1 MKKTITIIFLLLLFI
16 TFVSA
21 ESPIRELEVTTYPTV
36 DGVQPTDTSIGI
48 EAYIKYLFSLVFVL
62 LGVIFFAILL
72 YNGVKYMISA
82 GSPEKAGS
90 AISGIKGAFLGVIIL
105 LSSWMVLN
113 TINPN
118 FWTLEIVEPEE
129 VLPTL
134 LAPGSYL
141 CNFRMENIQDIL
153 NSYGSKDTRSDAI
166 NNFYKAISD
175 AKEEDSDRWCIRV
188 DACANLPQGLPSG
201 SSTYFVIPRIFPEI
215 NDEGE
220 LTGGEVLIEEHGLIL
235 FRLQNGISSSKELK
249 GGACRILIGNPGTY
263 IGSPASY
270 FLGSPDITRSICGIK
285 LNTNNDTKIITFY
298 QGYSFNTAVDGNSS
312 AVNLRGHASFFITDP
327 NIRIIGRDYF
337 DTNEDFVCADAG
349 NWLSSAEVCGVRSV
363 NMDSGLFTIFI
374 EGDNVSHS
382 TCTIVDESNENL
394 EKVVKTHSQRDDS
407 GFPRMIRFD
416 EINII
421 KGRILE

>member
-134 LAPGSYL
+134 LAPGVYV
-141 CNFRMENIQDIL
+141 CNYEMSGIGGIISGYSNP
-153 NSYGSKDTRSDAI
+153 GTRAAAI
-166 NNFYKAISD
+166 NEYYEKRS
-175 AKEEDSDRWCIRV
+175 EENERQNCIFV
-188 DACANLPQGLPSG
+188 NTWANILLT
-201 SSTYFVIPRIFPEI
+201 SSVLGYGNTYFVIPHINSDGSVEERHGAIFFRRE
-215 NDEGE
+215 EGLKE
-220 LTGGEVLIEEHGLIL
+220 AIKTGGEKCEIH
-235 FRLQNGISSSKELK
+235 
-249 GGACRILIGNPGTY
+249 IGNTGNYHLDFETFDVV
-263 IGSPASY
+263 SSM
-270 FLGSPDITRSICGIK
+270 RSSRSVYPIRVN
-285 LNTNNDTKIITFY
+285 LNTEDNQSVVFY
-298 QGYSFNTAVDGNSS
+298 EGYSFNEDVPGNNAFYENFDEETDDDLSFREVQVGSTTMTLDHSS
-312 AVNLRGHASFFITDP
+312 FGSDFNCREAGILPVRDTCGIRSVKMTEDVFIVFKNGDFCHLVESSKSYLDESIPSEKYSWLGSLERGFKTGI
-327 NIRIIGRDYF
+327 YF
-337 DTNEDFVCADAG
+337 DT
-349 NWLSSAEVCGVRSV
+349 
-363 NMDSGLFTIFI
+363 I
-374 EGDNVSHS
+374 E
-382 TCTIVDESNENL
+382 I
-394 EKVVKTHSQRDDS
+394 
-407 GFPRMIRFD
+407 IRGK
-416 EINII
+416 IM
-421 KGRILE
+421 R